1 MRNQS
6 GGVETQIGRMLQRR
20 YRLDAVIGVGAMGTV
35 YRAWDRASERACA
48 VKMMQRTADLDEA
61 AQARFRDEARIVAS
75 LCHPSI
81 VEVYDQGE
89 DTDGTLYL
97 AMELLIGQDLHSLL
111 LAQPRLPI
119 ERALDIAHQIG
130 SALHTVHL
138 SGVIHRDIKPRNVF
152 LVQPPGEL
160 TARLVKV
167 IDFGLSKF
175 TSSTNRSTEGLLIGT
190 PDFLPPEAWSGMGH
204 AVDARGDQWALAVV
218 LYRMLSGR
226 LPFEAAAPAV
236 TLGHAI
242 CTLEPRPLH
251 ESVPE
256 LPPRIEAAILRALS
270 KDKEQRFRS
279 VLDFLRALHGHSL
292 PREIPAAAAAA
303 TTVAA
308 SVPRPGFG
316 EEQTTRLMP
325 TVTLSPDPDVPAI
338 LRLEG
343 MPATEQT
350 AVLPIELVKPPVA
363 PVAPVPISK
372 PPAPFRSSVAVTFL
386 AVVVAWA
393 GALTSWGAVS
403 AQRSS
408 PADASD
414 LSPGRSEPSAPADLS
429 VELPMLPPVLP
440 APLSAEVCSTGV
452 PHRTGHG
459 QKNPCPA
466 PR

>member
-6 GGVETQIGRMLQRR
+6 GGVESQIGRMLQRR

-35 YRAWDRASERACA
+35 YRAWDRVSERACA

-89 DTDGTLYL
+89 DADGTLYL

-160 TARLVKV
+160 TARIVKV

-226 LPFEAAAPAV
+226 LPFEAAAPGV

-279 VLDFLRALHGHSL
+279 VLDFLRALHGHPL
-292 PREIPAAAAAA
+292 PRERAVTCAAP
-303 TTVAA
+303 
-308 SVPRPGFG
+308 VPRPGFV
-316 EEQTTRLMP
+316 EEQATRLMP
-325 TVTLSPDPDVPAI
+325 TVTLTAEPEAPSSRRPRGV
-338 LRLEG
+338 
-343 MPATEQT
+343 PATEQT
-350 AVLPIELVKPPVA
+350 AVLPLELVNASSLAA
-363 PVAPVPISK
+363 PAAK
-372 PPAPFRSSVAVTFL
+372 PPASFRSGVAVTFL
-386 AVVVAWA
+386 AVVAAWA
-393 GALTSWGAVS
+393 GALTSWSAVGARHVD
-403 AQRSS
+403 
-408 PADASD
+408 PAAACD
-414 LSPGRSEPSAPADLS
+414 LAPDRPEPAAPADLS
-429 VELPMLPPVLP
+429 AEVPMLPPVLP
-440 APLSAEVCSTGV
+440 APLSAEVCATGV
-452 PHRTGHG
+452 PHRTHG
-459 QKNPCPA
+459 QKNPCAA